1 MSLSGPTLWGQLP
14 FDLLSKIIKQSVGAK
29 ECHKSTM
36 NPVLSELLTE
46 MDGMFGL
53 WRELLTLLNS
63 HIHPDRWDTQV
74 ALCEIIEGMGIEV
87 EIDQDGNGGLL
98 TRDILRYTSPN
109 LATTPGEEL
118 DDDLDAFVSE
128 IPWRSD
134 EDSENVVEE
143 LYYRLQREFMFRP
156 MSDEQW
162 ASIMT
167 GDDF

>member
-29 ECHKSTM
+29 ECHKRKM

-74 ALCEIIEGMGIEV
+74 ALCEIIERIEV
-87 EIDQDGNGGLL
+87 EAEIDQDGDGL
-98 TRDILRYTSPN
+98 DILRYTPPN
-109 LATTPGEEL
+109 LTIEPLQPGWEL
-118 DDDLDAFVSE
+118 DDDLNAFVWE
-128 IPWRSD
+128 IEEIGFSD
-134 EDSENVVEE
+134 ENHNSIIKE
-143 LYYRLQREFMFRP
+143 LYDRLQREFIFLFCNLNTK
-156 MSDEQW
+156 S
-162 ASIMT
+162 
-167 GDDF
+167 

>member
-29 ECHKSTM
+29 ECHKKTM

-74 ALCEIIEGMGIEV
+74 ALCEIIERIEV
-87 EIDQDGNGGLL
+87 EAEIDQDGDGL
-98 TRDILRYTSPN
+98 DILRYTPPN
-109 LATTPGEEL
+109 LTIEPLQPGEEL

-128 IPWRSD
+128 IPWHSD
-134 EDSENVVEE
+134 EDRENVVGE
-143 LYYRLQREFMFRP
+143 
-156 MSDEQW
+156 
-162 ASIMT
+162 
-167 GDDF
+167 

>member
-14 FDLLSKIIKQSVGAK
+14 FDLLSRIIKQSVGAK
-29 ECHKSTM
+29 ECHKKTM
-36 NPVLSELLTE
+36 NLVLSELLR
-46 MDGMFGL
+46 GVMFAAARRTAVAGL
-53 WRELLTLLNS
+53 WHELLTLLKS

-118 DDDLDAFVSE
+118 DDDLDTFVWESGF
-128 IPWRSD
+128 SD
-134 EDSENVVEE
+134 EDRDAVVGE
-143 LYYRLQREFMFRP
+143 LYDRLQREL
-156 MSDEQW
+156 E
-162 ASIMT
+162 
-167 GDDF
+167 